1 MGIFAQELTSGRNAN
16 VGSSKFQNIEA
27 MQIDLRLF
35 FLFFHSKLDD
45 DDASGDGGNSS
56 KPTLRPQLNLFDAVS
71 TGLAA
76 ILGAGI
82 FSVIAPAAGIAGPS
96 LLISLLIA
104 AFVAFCNAISSAQ
117 LAINF
122 PRTGGTYEFGN
133 KMLGKWW
140 GFSAG
145 WMFLVANTVGP
156 GAIALSFGGYVNAEW
171 HNVPPSIAAV
181 IAAVAMTS
189 INAMGIRRSVN
200 VTDIVV
206 ILSIL
211 SLLAFVIISIPKSHS
226 FQIFFLSSLHQALP
240 GSYRLPHFSSLLIQ
254 DMVELLLL

>member
-1 MGIFAQELTSGRNAN
+1 M
-16 VGSSKFQNIEA
+16 
-27 MQIDLRLF
+27 
-35 FLFFHSKLDD
+35 DD

-171 HNVPPSIAAV
+171 HNVPPNIAAV

-211 SLLAFVIISIPKSHS
+211 SLLAFVIINIPKSHFFSNFFPFFPSSGFAGVLQATALLFFAYTGYGRIATLVEEVHNNPKSTILKATVIALGINNPSIS
-226 FQIFFLSSLHQALP
+226 FSH
-240 GSYRLPHFSSLLIQ
+240 
-254 DMVELLLL
+254 